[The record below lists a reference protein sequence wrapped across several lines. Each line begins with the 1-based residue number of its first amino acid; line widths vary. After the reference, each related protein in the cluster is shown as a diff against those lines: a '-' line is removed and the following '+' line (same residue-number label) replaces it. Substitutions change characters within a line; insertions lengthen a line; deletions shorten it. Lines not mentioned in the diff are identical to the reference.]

1 MSKLLPLFISDT
13 GLSEHDVLRIVRD
26 APIRYKTYR
35 IPKRTEGTRVISQP
49 ARELKALQRILTA
62 ELLSKLPVHPAAT
75 AYRPGVSIR
84 ANAAA
89 HAPNG
94 PILKYDFKDFFPSIT
109 SKDWRNY
116 CENNHVF
123 DNDEDLWIST
133 NILFQKRRG
142 ESRLTLAIGAPYSP
156 SISNIL
162 MRDFDSTVS
171 ALVAKDY
178 VTYTRYADD
187 LTFSARRT
195 GYLTVVD
202 KILKKTL
209 RDMKSPSL
217 TLNPSKTAIATT
229 KYKRFVTG
237 LVLTN
242 DGAVSLGHDRKRKIR
257 ATVHH
262 VTLGKLSERQL
273 AELAGMLAFVN
284 DVEPQF
290 LAKLERT
297 YGVDLIQKIKTGRG
311 SSKNFDLD

>member
-1 MSKLLPLFISDT
+1 MNTLLPLLISNT
-13 GLSEHDVLRIVRD
+13 GLSEHDVLRIVRN

-35 IPKRTEGTRVISQP
+35 IPKRAEGTRVISQP
-49 ARELKALQRILTA
+49 ARELKALQRILTS
-62 ELLSKLPVHPAAT
+62 ELLSKLPVHPGAT

-89 HAPNG
+89 HAKNG

-109 SKDWRNY
+109 SKDWLNY
-116 CENNHVF
+116 CENNRVF
-123 DNDEDLWIST
+123 DNDEDLWMST

-142 ESRLTLAIGAPYSP
+142 ESRLTLAIGAPSSP

-171 ALVAKDY
+171 ALVAKDH

-195 GYLTVVD
+195 GYLTGVD
-202 KILKKTL
+202 KILKRIL
-209 RDMKSPSL
+209 REMKSPSL
-217 TLNPSKTAIATT
+217 TLNLSKTAMATT

-257 ATVHH
+257 AAVHH
-262 VTLGKLSERQL
+262 VKLGKLNEQQL
-273 AELAGMLAFVN
+273 AKLAGMLAFVN

-297 YGVDLIQKIKTGRG
+297 YGIDLIHRIKTSRAPR
-311 SSKNFDLD
+311 SFDLD